1 MGTQPCAAVTPGKS
15 CVVDM
20 KNLLPHV
27 DVVTARLV
35 DFAKKKSHLSKFIRS
50 IKGVT
55 KIIT

>member
-35 DFAKKKSHLSKFIRS
+35 DFAKKKKVIFQSLL
-50 IKGVT
+50 GVL
-55 KIIT
+55 KVLQK